1 MAKIDFE
8 KVATD
13 ESLYEQ
19 YRTTFQNWFNMQLTR
34 GQYVEF
40 VDICKERTTLY
51 LNPFSMCAYLLKKPI
66 ETIVDRFFE
75 KGRENDHTRT

>member
-13 ESLYEQ
+13 ENLYEQ
-19 YRTTFQNWFNMQLTR
+19 YRATFQNWFNMQLTR
-34 GQYVEF
+34 SQYVGF
-40 VDICKERTTLY
+40 VDECRSSGTLH

-75 KGRENDHTRT
+75 KGEKNDHTRT